1 MLSDPEKLQ
10 IAMEALYAI
19 VGRAHAP
26 NCDAEIPVHECG
38 CVEIDPAEIA
48 QDALAQIKGNE
59 THRPDHEDGLFVRK
73 HLTNFGGK
81 TR

>member
-10 IAMEALYAI
+10 IAIEALYAI

-26 NCDAEIPVHECG
+26 NCDANIPVHECG
-38 CVEIDPAEIA
+38 CAETDPVEIAH
-48 QDALAQIKGNE
+48 DALAQIEGNE
-59 THRPDHEDGLFVRK
+59 PRHRDNEDGLFVRK
-73 HLTNFGGK
+73 HPTNYGGR